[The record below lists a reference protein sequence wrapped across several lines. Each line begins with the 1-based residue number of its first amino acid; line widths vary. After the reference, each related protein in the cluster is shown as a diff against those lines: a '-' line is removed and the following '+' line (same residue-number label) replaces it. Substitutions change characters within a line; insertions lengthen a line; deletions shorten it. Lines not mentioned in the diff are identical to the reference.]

1 MRVAGDNIAGIL
13 AQMMAGRFMAM
24 EMTMSRTRSGRS
36 RGGRLGGR
44 RRVVTHIYYL
54 LSPRRD
60 VLVTLLKALE
70 IVEAMSESFG
80 LRWLLGGKRSDCRYL
95 IGTMTAACQGRIE

>member
-1 MRVAGDNIAGIL
+1 MAGDDIAGIL

-24 EMTMSRTRSGRS
+24 EMTMSRTRSRSS

-60 VLVTLLKALE
+60 VLVTLFLEALE
-70 IVEAMSESFG
+70 IVEAVSESFG

-95 IGTMTAACQGRIE
+95 IGTMTPACQGRIE